1 MQAFRTKLKTTV
13 SRNPNFVLG
22 ATSCHLGDFLFKY
35 YDIKR
40 ASLYKIS
47 TSHYNKSSIIF
58 INELCLGRRLSE
70 YYLTASKLYNARFQV
85 ITEVLLTIQVFCDV
99 PSCRLV
105 NSYHVFA
112 SRHCRVKW
120 TQKVW
125 IIKLQY
131 FVDLHNLLIKRRV
144 LILQYIKLRTLV

>member
-1 MQAFRTKLKTTV
+1 MMQAFRTKLKPTV

-22 ATSCHLGDFLFKY
+22 ATSCHLGDFLFKC

-58 INELCLGRRLSE
+58 TNELCLGRRLSE

-105 NSYHVFA
+105 NSYHVSVCQPTLPCQVDPEVLNHQVAVFCRFA
-112 SRHCRVKW
+112 
-120 TQKVW
+120 
-125 IIKLQY
+125 
-131 FVDLHNLLIKRRV
+131 
-144 LILQYIKLRTLV
+144 